1 MVRKMPRT
9 SRRSFKLKRAYDL
22 AFSPNAKLVAT
33 VSRDV
38 RLWDILSKKPLFSV
52 HPLSHPSH
60 LDFSPDSARIAV
72 KSTSGRIIVIGAMS
86 GGTIT
91 DCANQAEGEGS
102 CLYFSAD
109 GQRLVDASWAGMLTV
124 RHSESGTTAFQEAV
138 GGMVSALTAT
148 TDRATFAYTISKRPV
163 SDREPPSETIVIR
176 RWPFTANAPSL
187 LPVSRCHITAISL
200 APSGSRLALLHGAPP
215 NTLEIIDLNS
225 ARVTAVATVQLGGTG
240 ASLDWSPDE
249 CLLGCVERHQVT
261 IFESA
266 SLRRIHNIELRY
278 ASAVH
283 FSQQHGV
290 LGLGSWEQGHV
301 LDLAELDTYKL
312 HAKAV

>member
-1 MVRKMPRT
+1 MARA
-9 SRRSFKLKRAYDL
+9 SLRSFKLKQAYDL
-22 AFSPNAKLVAT
+22 AFSPNTKFVAT

-72 KSTSGRIIVIGAMS
+72 KSTSGRIIVLDATSAM
-86 GGTIT
+86 TIT
-91 DCANQAEGEGS
+91 DCANQEEGEGAR
-102 CLYFSAD
+102 LYFSPD
-109 GQRLVDASWAGMLTV
+109 GQFLVDASWGGTLTARLSKGGAV
-124 RHSESGTTAFQEAV
+124 AFQEAV
-138 GGMVSALTAT
+138 GGMVSELTTT
-148 TDRATFAYTISKRPV
+148 TDRTTFAYTISKHPA

-176 RWPFTANAPSL
+176 RWPFTENAPSL
-187 LPVSRCHITAISL
+187 LPVSRCFITAISL
-200 APSGSRLALLHGAPP
+200 APSGSRLALLYGAPP
-215 NTLEIIDLNS
+215 NTLEIIDLHS
-225 ARVTAVATVQLGGTG
+225 ARVTAAATVQLGGTG

-249 CLLGCVERHQVT
+249 CLLGCVERHQVS

-266 SLRRIHNIELRY
+266 SLRRIHSIELRY

-283 FSQQHGV
+283 FSQQHLV

>member
-1 MVRKMPRT
+1 MARA
-9 SRRSFKLKRAYDL
+9 SLRSFKLKRAYDL

-33 VSRDV
+33 ASRDV

-52 HPLSHPSH
+52 HPLSHPSD

-72 KSTSGRIIVIGAMS
+72 KSTSGRIVVIDAKS
-86 GGTIT
+86 GETVT
-91 DCANQAEGEGS
+91 DCANQAEGEGAS
-102 CLYFSAD
+102 LYFSPD
-109 GQRLVDASWAGMLTV
+109 GQCLVDASWGGTLTA
-124 RHSESGTTAFQEAV
+124 RLSESGTIAFQEAV
-138 GGMVSALTAT
+138 GGMVSELTTT
-148 TDRATFAYTISKRPV
+148 TDRATFAYTISKRPA

-176 RWPFTANAPSL
+176 RWPFTANAPSI

-200 APSGSRLALLHGAPP
+200 APSGSRLALLYGAPP
-215 NTLEIIDLNS
+215 NTLEVINLNS

-249 CLLGCVERHQVT
+249 CLLGCVERHQVS

-266 SLRRIHNIELRY
+266 SLRRIHNIELSY

-290 LGLGSWEQGHV
+290 LGLGSWEQGHI